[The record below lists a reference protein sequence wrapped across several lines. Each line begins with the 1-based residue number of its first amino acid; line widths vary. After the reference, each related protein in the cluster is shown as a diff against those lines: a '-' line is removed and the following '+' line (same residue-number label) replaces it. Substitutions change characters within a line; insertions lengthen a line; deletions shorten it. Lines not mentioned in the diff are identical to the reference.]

1 MLMTVS
7 CVYKL
12 RRHLAALL
20 LLLAVS
26 PAASQNV
33 PQSLPPATEAAAVDT
48 AFVVV
53 NGEGLFRVRGIT
65 AFPAHTRAAGIASRI
80 EDLAKD
86 AAFDPAKLVVAAKD
100 NHMLILAGESLVMTI
115 LDEDAVLEGVQKRVL
130 AEVYRNKII
139 AVIGA
144 YRHDHQPKVI
154 LVNALYAVAGSAV
167 LAGLIYAVIF
177 LFRRMLSVLER
188 LFKRRI
194 ESLEAKSQY
203 IVQARQIW
211 SLLTNSVRLIKVSLI
226 LVLCYIY
233 LSTVLGLFPWTRW
246 FAANLLSQVVNPL
259 QDIGNAFVDYL
270 PKLFF
275 LIILILITRYLLK
288 LTRMF
293 FNAIAGQRMV
303 FSGFEHEW
311 AWPTYRIVRLIAIA
325 LAVVIAYPY
334 IPGSDSAA
342 FQGVSLFLGVLFS
355 LGSTSVISNIVAGY
369 TMTYRRAFRLG
380 DWIKVE
386 NAMGEVKEIR
396 LLVTHLRTFKNEEV
410 IIPNSKILNTEI
422 INYSSMARA
431 GGLILHTTVGIGYEV
446 PWRQVEAMLL
456 LAAERTPGLSADTK
470 AYVLQKSLGD
480 FAVNYELNVYCD
492 KVSGMPQIYT
502 QLHRH
507 IQDVFNEYGVQIMT
521 PAYESDAPAPKIVAK
536 ENWYAAPAKPP
547 AAETKK

>member
-1 MLMTVS
+1 MTVS